1 MDMFFV
7 LVWIHCPGV
16 GVEGVTGGVGGAE
29 LDEWGGDTAGLARG
43 VEAVLESP
51 VLMVLLLFTKLNCL
65 VATGGRGAGAK
76 AGVAEAGGCWVLFRV
91 SFLLKT
97 PVETWTGLYAGLY
110 GMPLPLPLPR
120 ALYPPLGA
128 PYPL

>member
-16 GVEGVTGGVGGAE
+16 GVEGVTGGVGGAD
-29 LDEWGGDTAGLARG
+29 LDEGGGDTAGLARG

-65 VATGGRGAGAK
+65 IATGG
-76 AGVAEAGGCWVLFRV
+76 
-91 SFLLKT
+91 
-97 PVETWTGLYAGLY
+97 
-110 GMPLPLPLPR
+110 
-120 ALYPPLGA
+120 
-128 PYPL
+128 